1 MYLLLRI
8 IWDWLI
14 IKWGQI
20 RSFSL
25 EKTSQ
30 LEHLEA
36 ALHYHLQA
44 LQGFSDQPDSYESAL
59 SLVVQTIRAFYRERG
74 LQGQNLALS
83 KVPGKL
89 LPELLRRL

>member
-1 MYLLLRI
+1 
-8 IWDWLI
+8 
-14 IKWGQI
+14 
-20 RSFSL
+20 
-25 EKTSQ
+25 
-30 LEHLEA
+30 
-36 ALHYHLQA
+36 
-44 LQGFSDQPDSYESAL
+44 LQGFREQPDSYESAL